1 MAGPHAEGFGEGRD
15 FPAAG
20 LAAVQRGLF
29 GGGGREREAAGR
41 AQRAAAG
48 HPPGGL
54 AGRAP
59 ASVRGPR
66 WARGCSLAPEGALEA
81 WGAARERASAG
92 RPGPAGAGAPGPPPA
107 GPPPQHQA
115 ARGRFAGPARP
126 PPPWGA
132 PLAGPRWCPPS
143 GPRLGRALGRPSGRG
158 SGGLPGGSGRLGVAR
173 AGRSAGPT
181 TRSRAGA
188 SGVPQRASGAPERRG
203 ARRAREDPPP
213 VHGVPRGHP
222 GGEPLSSCPCAAA
235 PTASRTGG
243 RALPVG
249 LLLEPGPGLERG
261 WEAALRAP
269 RGTRG
274 GSQSRSWRCWATR
287 RATFRNP

>member
-20 LAAVQRGLF
+20 LAALQRGLF

-81 WGAARERASAG
+81 WGAACEQAAAG
-92 RPGPAGAGAPGPPPA
+92 RPGPAAAGCPAPPPA
-107 GPPPQHQA
+107 GAPVHNQA
-115 ARGRFAGPARP
+115 ARGRFAVPARNP
-126 PPPWGA
+126 PPPRGA
-132 PLAGPRWCPPS
+132 PPAGLRWSQPS
-143 GPRLGRALGRPSGRG
+143 GPPPGWGAARPNG
-158 SGGLPGGSGRLGVAR
+158 GGSAGLLGGIGRLGGAQ

-181 TRSRAGA
+181 SLSRAGA
-188 SGVPQRASGAPERRG
+188 SGVLRRVSGAPKRLG
-203 ARRAREDPPP
+203 ARKALEGPPMHGMLRAA
-213 VHGVPRGHP
+213 P
-222 GGEPLSSCPCAAA
+222 GGGPLSSYPCAAA
-235 PTASRTGG
+235 AMASRVGG
-243 RALPVG
+243 RALPAGHPLGPV
-249 LLLEPGPGLERG
+249 PGLERG
-261 WEAALRAP
+261 R
-269 RGTRG
+269 
-274 GSQSRSWRCWATR
+274 
-287 RATFRNP
+287 